1 MKTTRNIAKRKIL
14 STLTPF
20 SPTSISELGLCVTG
34 TPYPITNANGN
45 HTFYSEP
52 IASDRLQIYMTEIDD
67 ANEITDSV
75 TLPLSYVTKLVKFVR
90 MITGNYY
97 VFFPLLHNL

>member
-1 MKTTRNIAKRKIL
+1 MQLHQSNHVIKLRQIMHI
-14 STLTPF
+14 
-20 SPTSISELGLCVTG
+20 TSISELYGTG
-34 TPYPITNANGN
+34 TPYPITNANGY

-52 IASDRLQIYMTEIDD
+52 IASDRLQIYMTEMDD

-75 TLPLSYVTKLVKFVR
+75 TLPLSDVTKLVKCVR

-97 VFFPLLHNL
+97 VFFPLKLHNL